1 MTRGSTIEPDLRLDP
16 AWTPALLQWFELAWR
31 WRVRLLIC
39 ALGGICLGMAV
50 RLAFPGHYT
59 AGEQLL
65 FDPEGMKV
73 FASDATPTRLDANA
87 QINFVES
94 QMGVLL
100 SERVLSR
107 VFARECSGKGE
118 PPPRSFAKFCGATNG
133 PSARALDALRAALSV
148 KRAERSFLVDV
159 TAVAQT
165 PGFAAR
171 LASDLV
177 DSYIEEDGVTR
188 AAAAAQL
195 GAELEGRIDA
205 VRRNLAESE
214 KRAEAYRRQED
225 LTTIGDKLLIELK
238 LTDATNGLDA
248 AQSRMQLA
256 EARMKQLETTPEDAT
271 GLGALGDDSETRPL
285 SLLLERRSAARGD
298 LAPLTARLGARNP
311 ELIQARSRLDAADRD
326 IKREIASIRA
336 AAHEQLVRAQHER
349 ETFAHSV
356 ERLTSEL
363 NRARQSQIALQAL
376 DQSVAANRK
385 LLENFESRSREVAEM
400 GRLDLAN
407 LRIASQAHPPVTR
420 NLVLGLAVYGVGGF
434 LIVLV
439 LALAAVAALAALAV
453 TFYPRQTAAARYA
466 PSEDAAD
473 LLRDASRRL
482 RAGAVG

>member
-1 MTRGSTIEPDLRLDP
+1 
-16 AWTPALLQWFELAWR
+16 LLQWLELAWR
-31 WRVRLLIC
+31 WRSRLLIC
-39 ALGGICLGMAV
+39 GLAGVCLGMGV
-50 RLAFPGHYT
+50 RLAFPGRYV
-59 AGEQLL
+59 AIEQLL

-107 VFARECSGKGE
+107 LFARECNGKRE
-118 PPPRSFAKFCGATNG
+118 PPPRSFAKFCGAADG
-133 PSARALDALRAALSV
+133 PSARALEALRAALSV

-159 TAVAQT
+159 TAVAVT
-165 PGFAAR
+165 PAFAAR
-171 LASDLV
+171 LAADLV
-177 DSYIEEDGVTR
+177 DSYIEEEGVTR

-195 GAELEGRIDA
+195 GAELEARIDA

-225 LTTIGDKLLIELK
+225 LTTIGDRLLIELK
-238 LTDATNGLDA
+238 LTDAANGLDA
-248 AQSRMQLA
+248 AQSRMELA
-256 EARMKQLETTPEDAT
+256 EARMKQLETTPQDAT

-285 SLLLERRSAARGD
+285 SLLLERRAAARAD
-298 LAPLTARLGARNP
+298 LAPLAARMGARNP
-311 ELIQARSRLDAADRD
+311 ELIQARSRLDAVERD
-326 IKREIASIRA
+326 IAREIASIRA
-336 AAHEQLVRAQHER
+336 AAHEQLVRAEHER
-349 ETFAHSV
+349 ETFNRSV

-376 DQSVAANRK
+376 DQSAAANRK

-407 LRIASQAHPPVTR
+407 LRIASQARPPPAR
-420 NLVLGLAVYGVGGF
+420 NLALGLVVYGAGGF
-434 LIVLV
+434 LLA
-439 LALAAVAALAALAV
+439 LAAALAAVAGIAALAV
-453 TFYPRQTAAARYA
+453 AFFPNQTAAVRYA
-466 PSEDAAD
+466 PRNEQDAAD
-473 LLRDASRRL
+473 LLHDASRRL